1 MELLN
6 HTLDKRIS
14 GRGVA
19 LGLCFGV
26 GHGSDQDLDRMSQNW
41 VWVPVFSL
49 SVYLNNF
56 LSFCVMEISTL

>member
-14 GRGVA
+14 GGEVA

-26 GHGSDQDLDRMSQNW
+26 GHGSDRDLDRMSQNW

-49 SVYLNNF
+49 SVCCNNF
-56 LSFCVMEISTL
+56 LSFLEMEISTL